1 MTGPQTE
8 ALLSLTKL
16 EVAFPTRGRAAVQA
30 VSGVDLRID
39 AGASH
44 GLVGESGSGK
54 TVTALAA
61 IGLLDRR
68 AKVSGEI
75 RWRGNVLDPARPDQW
90 RGIRGS
96 GITMM
101 FQEAR
106 ASLNPARSVRSHLD
120 GVLRLHGEADPET
133 RGRELLERVRLV
145 DIDRVLASHPGEL
158 SGGMAQRVAL
168 ALALACRPQLLIA
181 DEPTAALDPTVAVA
195 IVALLREIQRDS
207 GLAMLVISHDMK
219 IVRALCDQTSIMQA
233 GRIIESGETG
243 AMFDA
248 PKTAHT
254 AELIDAARWRIP
266 ESSFDE

>member
-1 MTGPQTE
+1 MTGPLTE
-8 ALLSLTKL
+8 ALLTLTNL
-16 EVAFPTRGRAAVQA
+16 EVAFPTRARAPVRAVT
-30 VSGVDLRID
+30 GVDLRID

-75 RWRGNVLDPARPDQW
+75 KWQGKVLDPARPEQW

-96 GITMM
+96 GMTMM
-101 FQEAR
+101 FQDAR
-106 ASLNPARSVRSHLD
+106 ASLNPARSVKSHLD
-120 GVLRLHGEADPET
+120 AVLRLHGEDDPDT
-133 RGRELLERVRLV
+133 RGRELLDRVRLL

-168 ALALACRPQLLIA
+168 ALALACRPKLLIA

-195 IVALLREIQRDS
+195 IVALLRQIQHDT

-219 IVRALCDQTSIMQA
+219 IVRTLCDQTSIMQA
-233 GRIIESGETG
+233 GRIIESGETA

-254 AELIDAARWRIP
+254 AELIDAARWRMP
-266 ESSFDE
+266 ETSSDQ

>member
-1 MTGPQTE
+1 MTLKQTDR
-8 ALLSLTKL
+8 LLSLTNVQV
-16 EVAFPTRGRAAVQA
+16 EFPTRGRTPVQA
-30 VSGVDLRID
+30 IKGVDLQIN

-61 IGLLDRR
+61 IGLLDPR

-75 RWRGNVLDPARPDQW
+75 RWNGGVLDPTRPEQW

-96 GITMM
+96 GMTMM
-101 FQEAR
+101 FQDAR

-120 GVLRLHGEADPET
+120 AVLRLQGEDDPDN

-145 DIDRVLASHPGEL
+145 DIDRVLTSHPGEL

-168 ALALACRPQLLIA
+168 ALALACRPKLLIA

-219 IVRALCDQTSIMQA
+219 IVRSLCDHTSIIQE
-233 GRIIESGETG
+233 GRVIESGETA

-248 PKTAHT
+248 PKTAHA

-266 ESSFDE
+266 SVDPN